1 MVVMDSASKNRVMAS
16 KLEVTAS
23 ISRYM
28 ASKSRDT
35 ASKLKLGCEISTVL
49 KTRSKYGNSL

>member
-16 KLEVTAS
+16 K
-23 ISRYM
+23 
-28 ASKSRDT
+28 SRDT
-35 ASKLKLGCEISTVL
+35 ASKLKLGYEISIVL

>member
-1 MVVMDSASKNRVMAS
+1 MDSASKNRVMAS

-35 ASKLKLGCEISTVL
+35 ASKLKLGYEISIVL